1 MAVCHWCDEEMPKGG
16 SCSVAELHRGGTSV
30 AMIPFG
36 DERPRWSGEKCGDCG
51 VRRGGFHHP
60 GCDIQRCAVCR
71 GQMLSCG
78 CRFDEDGP
86 DPDDVAFD
94 HEGDLPGIA

>member
-1 MAVCHWCDEEMPKGG
+1 MAVCEWCGEEMTRGG
-16 SCSVAELHRGGTSV
+16 SCSVSQFHRGEK
-30 AMIPFG
+30 AINMIAYG
-36 DERPRWSGEKCGDCG
+36 DERAAMRSSSCGDCG

-60 GCDIQRCAVCR
+60 GCDLQRCPACS

-86 DPDDVAFD
+86 AIENRATD
-94 HEGDLPGIA
+94 